1 MPRAE
6 TIFEELGFDAK
17 AVQLPEGAIVYA
29 IARTYNLVMRRLAA
43 VYRRFGLSAP
53 GFNLLLLL
61 QRGKDPEAFTQRCIG
76 QRLVVSPS
84 DMSGLIDRMA
94 SRGLVRRAP
103 GKDRRSHLLRI
114 TAKGSALVE
123 QAWPLHAEAVTQM
136 TRGTARQDAEA
147 LLRVLA
153 QVRRSMGV

>member
-1 MPRAE
+1 MRHTTA
-6 TIFEELGFDAK
+6 IFEELGFDAK
-17 AVQLPEGAIVYA
+17 AVQLPEGALVYA
-29 IARTYNLVMRRLAA
+29 IARTYHLVMRKLAA
-43 VYRRFGLSAP
+43 AYRRFGLSAP

-61 QRGKDPEAFTQRCIG
+61 QRGKEPDACTQRWLG

-84 DMSGLIDRMA
+84 DMSGLIDRMEA
-94 SRGLVRRAP
+94 RGLVRRVP

-123 QAWPLHAEAVTQM
+123 QAWPLHAEAVARM
-136 TRGTARQDAEA
+136 TRGIARQDAEA

-153 QVRRSMGV
+153 RVRRSMGV